1 MNSGRKFIILSRV
14 DKKHTYLCIVK
25 IRKNMSKEVI
35 NWIENFAEVENLIN
49 DLGLEFAS
57 EQ

>member
-1 MNSGRKFIILSRV
+1 
-14 DKKHTYLCIVK
+14 
-25 IRKNMSKEVI
+25 MSKEVI